1 MLGIH
6 CWGGYAEY
14 VRVPATNCV
23 AIPEGA
29 SFAQAT
35 VVSRH
40 FPFAFNEARQAGV
53 QQGDWVLVMGVAG
66 GLGSCLVQ
74 VAQTLGARTIGG
86 AGTDERVEVGRS
98 LGAQF
103 GVNYRKQDLE
113 REVMSITGGHGVD
126 VVFENIGDPV
136 LWTGAFNSLAPG
148 GRLVTAGAHGGG
160 QVTLDVSRLYRRRLR
175 IISGLGPGRPEDL
188 ERSLRLTAQGEFRV
202 IIDRVMPLSEAAAAH
217 RLVERNEPLGKV
229 ILDPTLG

>member
-1 MLGIH
+1 M
-6 CWGGYAEY
+6 
-14 VRVPATNCV
+14 
-23 AIPEGA
+23 
-29 SFAQAT
+29 
-35 VVSRH
+35 
-40 FPFAFNEARQAGV
+40 
-53 QQGDWVLVMGVAG
+53 
-66 GLGSCLVQ
+66 
-74 VAQTLGARTIGG
+74 
-86 AGTDERVEVGRS
+86 
-98 LGAQF
+98 
-103 GVNYRKQDLE
+103 
-113 REVMSITGGHGVD
+113 
-126 VVFENIGDPV
+126 VFENIGDPV